1 MEPETDTLSDGHQHF
16 TPYRARKGEAYMSP
30 AQELHFR
37 EILNSWRQ
45 ELMEEVDR
53 TVDHMKVD
61 TVHCPDPNDR
71 ATQEADMGLELRTR
85 ERERKLLSKIDKTL
99 KKIDEHEYGYCES
112 CGIEIG
118 IRRLEARP
126 TAELC
131 VDCKTRAEALE
142 YQHKN

>member
-1 MEPETDTLSDGHQHF
+1 MEHETETSSNHLAF
-16 TPYRARKGEAYMSP
+16 TPYKARRGEEYMNP
-30 AQELHFR
+30 AQESHFR
-37 EILNSWRQ
+37 DILNSWRQ
-45 ELMEEVDR
+45 GLMEEVDR
-53 TVDHMKVD
+53 TVGHMKVD

-71 ATQEADMGLELRTR
+71 ATQEADMGMELRTR

-112 CGIEIG
+112 CGVEIG

-126 TAELC
+126 TADLC

-142 YQHKN
+142 HHN

>member
-16 TPYRARKGEAYMSP
+16 TPYRARKGEAYMCP

-37 EILNSWRQ
+37 EILNSWRR

-99 KKIDEHEYGYCES
+99 KKIDEHEYGYCEC

-126 TAELC
+126 TADLC

>member
-1 MEPETDTLSDGHQHF
+1 MN
-16 TPYRARKGEAYMSP
+16 P

-37 EILNSWRQ
+37 RILNSWRQ

-53 TVDHMKVD
+53 TVDHMKID

-85 ERERKLLSKIDKTL
+85 ERERKLLSKIDKTI
-99 KKIDEHEYGYCES
+99 KKIDEHEYGYCEC
-112 CGIEIG
+112 CGVEIG

-126 TAELC
+126 TADLC

-142 YQHKN
+142 HQHQN

>member
-1 MEPETDTLSDGHQHF
+1 MQHETETSTNHLAF
-16 TPYRARKGEAYMSP
+16 TPYKERKGEAYMNP
-30 AQELHFR
+30 TQELHFR
-37 EILNSWRQ
+37 GILDSWRK

-53 TVDHMKVD
+53 TVGHMKVD
-61 TVHCPDPNDR
+61 TVHCPDPSDR

-99 KKIDEHEYGYCES
+99 KKIDEHEYGYCEA
-112 CGIEIG
+112 CGVEIG

-126 TAELC
+126 TADLC

-142 YQHKN
+142 HQHN